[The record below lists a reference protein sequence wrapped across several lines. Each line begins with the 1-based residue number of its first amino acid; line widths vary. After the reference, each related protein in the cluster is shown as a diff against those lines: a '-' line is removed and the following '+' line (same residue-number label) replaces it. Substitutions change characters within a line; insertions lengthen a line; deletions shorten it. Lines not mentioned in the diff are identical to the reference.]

1 MGNILILCCI
11 CNTQY
16 IPHHTKCNTRKIGV
30 WKRHGTAHKI
40 YGRLGAI
47 EQQRQKE
54 MGRNNRRENT
64 SRISHDYKVGDKV
77 LLKKPGK
84 HLRKL
89 EAPRTG
95 PHTVSAIY
103 TNGTLHIQKGKVN
116 ERVNIR
122 RLFPYF
128 ENAIH

>member
-1 MGNILILCCI
+1 MGTIFILCFI

-16 IPHHTKCNTRKIGV
+16 ISYYTKSKTRTIGV
-30 WKRHGTAHKI
+30 LKRHGTVHKN
-40 YGRLGAI
+40 YGRLGGI

-54 MGRNNRRENT
+54 MIHNNRRENA
-64 SRISHDYKVGDKV
+64 SKISHDYKVGDKV
-77 LLKKPGK
+77 LLNKPGK

-95 PHTVSAIY
+95 PHTVTAIY
-103 TNGTLHIQKGKVN
+103 TNGTLRIQKGKVN

-122 RLFPYF
+122 ILFPYF
-128 ENAIH
+128 EW